1 MSVFIGFK
9 TEKIKIIPFDGG
21 NNIYIYIY
29 IYIYVRLVVMR
40 DNK

>member
-21 NNIYIYIY
+21 NNIYIY
-29 IYIYVRLVVMR
+29 MS
-40 DNK
+40 DW